1 VSIDQRKSS
10 RLDVNYQATVRHADF
25 RQMDKTARLNNISQ
39 GGVCFVST
47 LQLQQGDPIEVE
59 LPASSP
65 IKLKFKV
72 IWCRPQRDW
81 FSAGAEY
88 VETSEARRAR
98 VLELHQAILDYH
110 QRNNGS
116 GDLQQSATEW
126 LNKFAVQFLAG
137 TP

>member
-1 VSIDQRKSS
+1 MSIDQRKSS
-10 RLDVNYQATVRHADF
+10 RLDVNYQVTVRRADF
-25 RQMDKTARLNNISQ
+25 GQMDKTAGLNNISQ

-47 LQLQQGDPIEVE
+47 LQFQQGDPIEIE

-72 IWCRPQRDW
+72 IWCRPQRDR
-81 FSAGAEY
+81 FSTGAEY
-88 VETSEARRAR
+88 VETSEARRTR

-110 QRNNGS
+110 QMNDGS

-126 LNKFAVQFLAG
+126 LNKFAVPFLAG